1 MTKLLSIV
9 GVAVTLVGV
18 FALMVVVAPAVQGQT
33 VKSRPY
39 LDLKT
44 NIFGG
49 STIGVTVRD
58 VDDADVKREKLAT
71 LAGAVVEDVET
82 DSPAAKAGMKA
93 GDVIIT
99 FDAERVRSARHLV
112 RLIDETP
119 DGREIETTVIRA
131 GEKVALKMAPVER
144 GLFISR
150 SMPYTKLDRFTFRS
164 PDRFEFVMPKIEPHI
179 EIPKLVPFAGSG
191 YGRFLERR
199 FGFNGVTVQDLT
211 GQLGDYFGASDGV
224 LVTSIEDGSWAK
236 TLGLKAGDV
245 ITKVNDY
252 TIRSS
257 ADWWRRMVSEPG
269 EVTVT
274 IVRDRKEMTLKG
286 KIE

>member
-9 GVAVTLVGV
+9 GVTVTLVGV
-18 FALMVVVAPAVQGQT
+18 FALMVAVAPAVQGQT
-33 VKSRPY
+33 VKTRPY

-58 VDDADVKREKLAT
+58 VDDADVKREKLAA

-119 DGREIETTVIRA
+119 DGREIEATVIRA

-150 SMPYTKLDRFTFRS
+150 AMPYTKLDRFTFRS
-164 PDRFEFVMPKIEPHI
+164 PDRFEFAIPKIQ
-179 EIPKLVPFAGSG
+179 PFAGSG
-191 YGRFLERR
+191 YGRFFERR

-257 ADWWRRMVSEPG
+257 ADWWRRMVTEPG

-274 IVRDRKEMTLKG
+274 IVRDRKEMSLKG

>member
-9 GVAVTLVGV
+9 GVTVTLVGV

-93 GDVIIT
+93 GDVIVT

-119 DGREIETTVIRA
+119 DGREIETTVMRA

-144 GLFISR
+144 GLFSR
-150 SMPYTKLDRFTFRS
+150 SMPYSKIDRFTFRS
-164 PDRFEFVMPKIEPHI
+164 PDRFEFAMPGIDPRI
-179 EIPKLVPFAGSG
+179 EIPKIQPFAGTG
-191 YGRFLERR
+191 YGRFFERR

-211 GQLGDYFGASDGV
+211 GQLGDYFGASGGV

-236 TLGLKAGDV
+236 TLGLKPGDV

-257 ADWWRRMVSEPG
+257 ADWWRRMVTEPG

>member
-9 GVAVTLVGV
+9 GVTVTLVGV

-33 VKSRPY
+33 VKPRPY
-39 LDLKT
+39 FDLKT

-58 VDDADVKREKLAT
+58 VDDADMKREKLAT

-93 GDVIIT
+93 GDVIVT

-119 DGREIETTVIRA
+119 DGREIEATVIRA
-131 GEKVALKMAPVER
+131 GEKVALKMAPAER

-150 SMPYTKLDRFTFRS
+150 SMPYTKLDRFAFRT
-164 PDRFEFVMPKIEPHI
+164 PEAFEFAIPRIDPKIE
-179 EIPKLVPFAGSG
+179 IPRIQPFAGSG
-191 YGRFLERR
+191 YGRFFERR

-211 GQLGDYFGASDGV
+211 GQLGEYFGAASGV

-236 TLGLKAGDV
+236 TLGLKPGDV

>member
-9 GVAVTLVGV
+9 GVTVTLVGV

-144 GLFISR
+144 GLFSR
-150 SMPYTKLDRFTFRS
+150 SMPYSKIDRFTFRS
-164 PDRFEFVMPKIEPHI
+164 PDRFEFAMPGIDPRI
-179 EIPKLVPFAGSG
+179 EIPKIQPFAGSG
-191 YGRFLERR
+191 YGRFFERR

-211 GQLGDYFGASDGV
+211 GQLGEYFGASDGV
-224 LVTSIEDGSWAK
+224 LVTSIEDASWAK
-236 TLGLKAGDV
+236 TLGLKPGDV

-257 ADWWRRMVSEPG
+257 ADWWRRMVTEPG

>member
-9 GVAVTLVGV
+9 GVTVTLVGV

-144 GLFISR
+144 GLFIR

-164 PDRFEFVMPKIEPHI
+164 PDRFEFAMPGI
-179 EIPKLVPFAGSG
+179 EIPKIQPFAGSG
-191 YGRFLERR
+191 YGRFFERR

-236 TLGLKAGDV
+236 TLGLKPGDV

-257 ADWWRRMVSEPG
+257 ADWWRRMVTEPG

>member
-9 GVAVTLVGV
+9 GVTVTLVGV

-144 GLFISR
+144 GLFSR
-150 SMPYTKLDRFTFRS
+150 SMPYSKIDRFTFRS
-164 PDRFEFVMPKIEPHI
+164 PDRFEFAMPGIDPRI
-179 EIPKLVPFAGSG
+179 EIPKIQPFAGTG
-191 YGRFLERR
+191 YGRFFERR

-211 GQLGDYFGASDGV
+211 GQLGDYFGASGGV

-257 ADWWRRMVSEPG
+257 ADWWRRMVTEPG

>member
-9 GVAVTLVGV
+9 GVTVTLVGV
-18 FALMVVVAPAVQGQT
+18 FALMVAVAPAVQGQT
-33 VKSRPY
+33 VKTRPY

-58 VDDADVKREKLAT
+58 VDDADGKREKLAT

-119 DGREIETTVIRA
+119 DGREIEATVIRA

-150 SMPYTKLDRFTFRS
+150 SAPYTKLDRFTFRS
-164 PDRFEFVMPKIEPHI
+164 PDRFEFAIPKIQ
-179 EIPKLVPFAGSG
+179 PFAGSG
-191 YGRFLERR
+191 YGRFFERR

-257 ADWWRRMVSEPG
+257 ADWWRRMVTEPG